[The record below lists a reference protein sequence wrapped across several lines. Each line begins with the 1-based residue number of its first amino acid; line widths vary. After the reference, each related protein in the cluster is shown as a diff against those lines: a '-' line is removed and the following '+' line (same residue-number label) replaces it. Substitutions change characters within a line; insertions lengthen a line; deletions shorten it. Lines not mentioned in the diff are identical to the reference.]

1 MSIISLI
8 AIGVL
13 LFIGLLAV
21 LLTVGP
27 GKRRP
32 DE

>member
-1 MSIISLI
+1 MIVGLI

-13 LFIGLLAV
+13 LFLGLLAV
-21 LLTVGP
+21 LLMVGP

-32 DE
+32 DG